1 MTTSLL
7 STDQLRQQI
16 RVRLVQGRLPTAG
29 GVYKRRRGTGQACLV
44 CRRAID
50 RTDTEY
56 ETAESGR
63 VVLTTHEACYTLWRE
78 ESVSYRTAGRQTD
91 GRRI

>member
-56 ETAESGR
+56 ETPESGR
-63 VVLTTHEACYTLWRE
+63 VVLIAHEACYTLWRE
-78 ESVSYRTAGRQTD
+78 ESLSYRIEGRQTD
-91 GRRI
+91 SRRI